1 MHAKITLIDR
11 ARGIMKSWTGAKK
24 DQMTKQHRVKH
35 VNRKQWDCCYPV
47 KPVQTGSHEQ
57 TVYCRLRARGAISLS
72 KKEKKYILY
81 RLWIFEHRCSIYW
94 KTNYK
99 EVWMLCPFMDFDQT
113 VLKSYFIG
121 SGYHHLS
128 THDSGLSFSCLYLY
142 PVVWFPHDAVCMHQ
156 CLLNLLLK
164 HSDRAVSELK
174 DKRKLSVWIMLEKR
188 EKWDCSLVPS
198 TIIT

>member
-1 MHAKITLIDR
+1 
-11 ARGIMKSWTGAKK
+11 
-24 DQMTKQHRVKH
+24 MTKQHRVKH

-81 RLWIFEHRCSIYW
+81 RLWIFKHRCSICR

-99 EVWMLCPFMDFDQT
+99 EVWMLCPFIDWSNSVKIVF
-113 VLKSYFIG
+113 YWIW
-121 SGYHHLS
+121 LS
-128 THDSGLSFSCLYLY
+128 SLVDKWFWSVILCLYLY

-156 CLLNLLLK
+156 CLLKLSLK
-164 HSDRAVSELK
+164 HSDHTVSELK